1 MVLYLQSVGVNVSI
15 STKPE
20 IISTRECKISHHS
33 FSLYASNRYIRYP
46 CRSTCKLKSWA
57 TVMKS
62 QDNYKKTNFPCS
74 IFDGW
79 ACVELNIY
87 SKDMMLETM
96 M

>member
-33 FSLYASNRYIRYP
+33 FSLYAGNHYIRYP
-46 CRSTCKLKSWA
+46 CRSTCKP
-57 TVMKS
+57 KS